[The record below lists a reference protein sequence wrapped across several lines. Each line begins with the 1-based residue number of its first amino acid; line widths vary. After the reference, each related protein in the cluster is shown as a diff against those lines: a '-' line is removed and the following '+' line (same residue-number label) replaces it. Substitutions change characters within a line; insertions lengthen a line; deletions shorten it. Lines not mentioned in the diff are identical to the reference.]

1 MGNNHDEAGG
11 SQLIKKQ
18 LSYAEIEQIGKA
30 FVASKMF
37 GDDMDRTSMAITK
50 IMAGQELGLAPFASM
65 RAVHVIEGNA
75 TLSANTMAGMVK
87 SSGRYDYTIKKKDLT
102 GCEVEFFEIR
112 NGKRVSQGVES
123 FDIDEARMAGM
134 FDPECTNAPLEHNI
148 RKITMYKKGGGS
160 WQKDGCNCKA
170 NWKNYPKAMLF
181 ARCISNGVRT
191 YCPDVFSGMLVYTPD
206 ELNARVKADGTV
218 IDMDEDGNVT
228 NMPEPKKSDN
238 KKEQKATEG
247 EVKNE
252 EAKQPEEGDIDMDQD
267 QRQDNDIHDQSAA
280 PEEVDPNNEGTEDHP
295 DITDPREPDLPEE
308 EVEAPMAI
316 TQEVMDTAWEM
327 YESLPL
333 KGSYK
338 MKFLKDVTGVIT
350 RNSMK
355 KDEQW
360 RALYTRCE
368 DILGG
373 DVKLP
378 AEYIKT
384 GEQTEIGA

>member
-1 MGNNHDEAGG
+1 MGNQSDVAGG
-11 SQLIKKQ
+11 SQIIKKQ

-87 SSGRYDYTIKKKDLT
+87 SSGKYDYDIKKKDLT

-112 NGKRVSQGVES
+112 SGKRVKLGIETYDV
-123 FDIDEARMAGM
+123 DEAKMAGM

-206 ELNARVKADGTV
+206 ELNAQVNTAGEV
-218 IDMDEDGNVT
+218 IDMDAEGNVT
-228 NMPEPKKSDN
+228 SPEKPAAPKS
-238 KKEQKATEG
+238 KKETEA
-247 EVKNE
+247 VD
-252 EAKQPEEGDIDMDQD
+252 ADIDQTP
-267 QRQDNDIHDQSAA
+267 HY
-280 PEEVDPNNEGTEDHP
+280 ENEGTKDHP
-295 DITDPREPDLPEE
+295 DITDPNEPSQDEIEDAAGVPHDPSEQPGSE
-308 EVEAPMAI
+308 EVGAQEPEVEVEKPMEI
-316 TQEVMDTAWEM
+316 TDEVRDTAWEM

-333 KGSYK
+333 KGQYK
-338 MKFLKDVTGVIT
+338 LRFLKDVTGVIT

-373 DVKLP
+373 DVQLP
-378 AEYIKT
+378 AEYVKEGT
-384 GEQTEIGA
+384 QTEIAS

>member
-1 MGNNHDEAGG
+1 MGNNSDVTGG
-11 SQLIKKQ
+11 SQIIKKQ
-18 LSYAEIEQIGKA
+18 LSYSEIEQIGKA

-87 SSGRYDYTIKKKDLT
+87 SSGRYDYDIKKKELD
-102 GCEVEFFEIR
+102 GCEVEFFEYR
-112 NGKRVSQGVES
+112 GGKRVKLGTET

-134 FDPECTNAPLEHNI
+134 FDPECENAPLEHNLRDI
-148 RKITMYKKGGGS
+148 QKRGRGGS
-160 WQKDGCNCKA
+160 TYTKYNACNCKD

-206 ELNARVKADGTV
+206 ELNARVNGTGEVIDMDADGTV
-218 IDMDEDGNVT
+218 TNVQEK
-228 NMPEPKKSDN
+228 PAAPKS
-238 KKEQKATEG
+238 KKETEA
-247 EVKNE
+247 V
-252 EAKQPEEGDIDMDQD
+252 EADTNP
-267 QRQDNDIHDQSAA
+267 HS
-280 PEEVDPNNEGTEDHP
+280 EGTEDHP
-295 DITDPREPDLPEE
+295 DISSPDEPAEAIGPDEPGVPHDPSEQPGSEEVGAQEPEE
-308 EVEAPMAI
+308 EPEPQLEI
-316 TQEVMDTAWEM
+316 TDELKQTAWDM
-327 YESLPL
+327 YESLPI
-333 KGSYK
+333 KAQYK
-338 MKFLKDVTGVIT
+338 LRFLKDVTGVIT

-373 DVKLP
+373 DAQLPEEYVKDG
-378 AEYIKT
+378 T
-384 GEQTEIGA
+384 QTEIAS